1 MSRPAALDVLAE
13 LAGKLDE
20 AIRNSPAADLERNL
34 KAQLV
39 GELAR
44 RGLVTRE
51 EYDLQVALLEKTR
64 ARLAE
69 LETKIAELEARAAA
83 AK

>member
-20 AIRNSPAADLERNL
+20 AIRQSPAADLERNL

-64 ARLAE
+64 AKLAE

-83 AK
+83 KR